1 MTGEEIERCDALWR
15 ELFTAGKV
23 RWMPGMLA
31 LDAPFYPCGFRVA
44 VVGSDGGLENPPCY
58 VTPLRT
64 QTCSPVWTDPATLG
78 CLLAMAREACGD
90 DLLRPTHF
98 GAFLPDS
105 LRPWRVSGCGRYL
118 CEGADTEAE
127 AMLAAIAAVEIE
139 R

>member
-15 ELFTAGKV
+15 ELLADGKV

-31 LDAPFYPCGFRVA
+31 LRAEDGRRSTRVCA
-44 VVGSDGGLENPPCY
+44 VGGPAD
-58 VTPLRT
+58 PLFSLT
-64 QTCSPVWTDPATLG
+64 SQWCPDWTDPATLG
-78 CLLAMAREACGD
+78 CLLALAREATGD